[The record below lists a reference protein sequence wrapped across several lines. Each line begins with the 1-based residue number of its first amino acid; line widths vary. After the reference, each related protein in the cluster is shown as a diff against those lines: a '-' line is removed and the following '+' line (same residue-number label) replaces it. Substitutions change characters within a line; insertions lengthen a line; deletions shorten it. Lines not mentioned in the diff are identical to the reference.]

1 MNSPRVFSRRQF
13 LGSALAAAGVM
24 AVLPTRCRAAA
35 AGNPDVAYY
44 TCTMHPSVREP
55 DPGNCPI
62 CGMELVPVLRNK
74 AAGAATPES
83 GPELVV
89 VSPARQQMIG
99 LTFATVV
106 RTALR
111 KTIRAT
117 ATVAAETQRTWE
129 CVSRVEG
136 YVRTLAVSSEG
147 EAVGRGQTLFT
158 LYSPELLAS
167 ERELVNALEAR
178 DDARASGSPETAAD
192 AQRLLD
198 AARRRLDLLGVDGP
212 EIAALERSREPRD
225 TVAFYSPFAGIV
237 QSIPGGPGR
246 RVGPGDRI
254 LSLVDLSSVWVWAQF
269 YQEELPLVLAGAPVA
284 ITLPGQAGAAL
295 AGRIG
300 PTDPSIDEATR
311 TARVRIEV
319 ANPRLELRPGMY
331 VDASLEVD
339 GGSGLTVPLSAVLP
353 TGARNL
359 VFVDRGGGKLEPRDV
374 ELGGKF
380 GDNLVVLRGLGEGDR
395 VVASA
400 NFLIDAEAKVQGALK
415 SW

>member
-1 MNSPRVFSRRQF
+1 MRAKTGLKPSP
-13 LGSALAAAGVM
+13 
-24 AVLPTRCRAAA
+24 
-35 AGNPDVAYY
+35 
-44 TCTMHPSVREP
+44 
-55 DPGNCPI
+55 
-62 CGMELVPVLRNK
+62 
-74 AAGAATPES
+74 
-83 GPELVV
+83 
-89 VSPARQQMIG
+89 
-99 LTFATVV
+99 
-106 RTALR
+106 
-111 KTIRAT
+111 
-117 ATVAAETQRTWE
+117 
-129 CVSRVEG
+129 
-136 YVRTLAVSSEG
+136 SSC
-147 EAVGRGQTLFT
+147 
-158 LYSPELLAS
+158 
-167 ERELVNALEAR
+167 
-178 DDARASGSPETAAD
+178 
-192 AQRLLD
+192 
-198 AARRRLDLLGVDGP
+198 
-212 EIAALERSREPRD
+212 
-225 TVAFYSPFAGIV
+225 
-237 QSIPGGPGR
+237 
-246 RVGPGDRI
+246 
-254 LSLVDLSSVWVWAQF
+254 
-269 YQEELPLVLAGAPVA
+269 
-284 ITLPGQAGAAL
+284 AAL